1 MFRGNCACFCWTC
14 LVYSDIIDKK
24 RKENFNMK
32 KMLFY
37 LTNTI
42 ICALFLNIRLAF
54 FLFGDVSK
62 LASGR
67 ITMINVLTAVIG
79 TIMLLNIYLAYKEA
93 KK

>member
-1 MFRGNCACFCWTC
+1 
-14 LVYSDIIDKK
+14 
-24 RKENFNMK
+24 MK

-54 FLFGDVSK
+54 FLFGDASK
-62 LASGR
+62 LAGGSL
-67 ITMINVLTAVIG
+67 TMINVLTAIIG
-79 TIMLLNIYLAYKEA
+79 TVMLLNIYLGYREA